1 MPGQGFH
8 LHLKMEK
15 QTTNMNTN
23 LLGLLALLIIALL
36 PYFIFLWYKRV
47 TRIKIQLQEEQN
59 NLLKEQNTILNK
71 ILEFFLHQK

>member
-1 MPGQGFH
+1 MSGQGLH
-8 LHLKMEK
+8 LPLKMEN
-15 QTTNMNTN
+15 QATNMNTN